1 MMLPTIILRIERW
14 KFNKDFGVYVSS
26 QGNFKDR
33 QKRRLPI
40 RVNQNGYCMVKT
52 ERGLILAHRLVM
64 FTWKPIP
71 NAESLTVDHLNHN
84 KRDNSVENLEWVT
97 REENQL
103 RAKNDFVRVED
114 NEEKISK
121 NDFVRVKDNEEKISK
136 KNPSPVPNLTL
147 AAHYRFKNLSK
158 GIEFEDGF
166 AAAKWA
172 YEETKAINA
181 SVDTGAKKLVAA
193 CKRDGKWCGM
203 RWKMIPK
210 ESE

>member
-40 RVNQNGYCMVKT
+40 RVNQNGYCMIKT
-52 ERGLILAHRLVM
+52 ERGLVLAHRLVM

-97 REENQL
+97 RRENQL
-103 RAKNDFVRVED
+103 RAKNDFVHIEG
-114 NEEKISK
+114 NK
-121 NDFVRVKDNEEKISK
+121 EKISK
-136 KNPSPVPNLTL
+136 KNPPTVSNLTL
-147 AAHYRFKNLSK
+147 ATNCLFENLSK
-158 GIEFEDGF
+158 GIQFEDGF

-172 YEETKAINA
+172 YEETKATNA
-181 SVDTGAKKLVAA
+181 HSIDTGAKNLVAA
-193 CKRDGKWCGM
+193 CKKDGKWCGM

>member
-33 QKRRLPI
+33 RKRRLPI

-52 ERGLILAHRLVM
+52 ECGLILAHRLVM

-103 RAKNDFVRVED
+103 RAKNDFVRVES
-114 NEEKISK
+114 SK
-121 NDFVRVKDNEEKISK
+121 D
-136 KNPSPVPNLTL
+136 KNVSNLTL
-147 AAHYRFKNLSK
+147 ATHCRFKNLSK

-172 YEETKAINA
+172 YEETKATNA
-181 SVDTGAKKLVAA
+181 SVNNGAKNLVVA
-193 CKRDGKWCGM
+193 CKKDGKWCGM
-203 RWKMIPK
+203 RWKMMPK
-210 ESE
+210 EGEQE

>member
-33 QKRRLPI
+33 QRRRLPI

-52 ERGLILAHRLVM
+52 ECGLVLAHRLVM

-103 RAKNDFVRVED
+103 RAKNDFVRVEG
-114 NEEKISK
+114 SK
-121 NDFVRVKDNEEKISK
+121 D
-136 KNPSPVPNLTL
+136 KNVSNLTL
-147 AAHYRFKNLSK
+147 ATHCRFKNLSK

-172 YEETKAINA
+172 YEETKATN
-181 SVDTGAKKLVAA
+181 VTVNNGARNLVAA
-193 CKRDGKWCGM
+193 CKKDGKWCRM
-203 RWKMIPK
+203 QWQMIEK
-210 ESE
+210 ESEEK

>member
-14 KFNKDFGVYVSS
+14 KFNKDFGVYVSN
-26 QGNFKDR
+26 QGSFKDR

-52 ERGLILAHRLVM
+52 ECGLILAHRLVM

-103 RAKNDFVRVED
+103 RAKNDFVRVES
-114 NEEKISK
+114 SK
-121 NDFVRVKDNEEKISK
+121 D
-136 KNPSPVPNLTL
+136 KNVSNLTL
-147 AAHYRFKNLSK
+147 ATHCRFKNLSK

-172 YEETKAINA
+172 YEETKATNA
-181 SVDTGAKKLVAA
+181 SVNNGAKNLVAA
-193 CKRDGKWCGM
+193 CKKDGKWCGM

-210 ESE
+210 EGEQE

>member
-33 QKRRLPI
+33 QRRRLPI

-52 ERGLILAHRLVM
+52 ECGLVLAHRLVM

-103 RAKNDFVRVED
+103 RAKNDFVRVEG
-114 NEEKISK
+114 SK
-121 NDFVRVKDNEEKISK
+121 D
-136 KNPSPVPNLTL
+136 KNVSNLTL
-147 AAHYRFKNLSK
+147 ATHCRFENLSK

-172 YEETKAINA
+172 YEETKATNA
-181 SVDTGAKKLVAA
+181 SVNNGAKNLVAA

-210 ESE
+210 EGE

>member
-40 RVNQNGYCMVKT
+40 RVNQNGYCMIKT
-52 ERGLILAHRLVM
+52 ERGLVLAHRLVM

-97 REENQL
+97 RRENQL
-103 RAKNDFVRVED
+103 RAKNDFVHVEG
-114 NEEKISK
+114 NK
-121 NDFVRVKDNEEKISK
+121 EKISK
-136 KNPSPVPNLTL
+136 KNPPTVSNLTL
-147 AAHYRFKNLSK
+147 ATNCRFENLSE

-172 YEETKAINA
+172 YEETKATNA
-181 SVDTGAKKLVAA
+181 HSIDTGAKNLVAA
-193 CKRDGKWCGM
+193 CKKDGKWCGM

>member
-52 ERGLILAHRLVM
+52 ECGLILAHRLVM

-103 RAKNDFVRVED
+103 RAKNDFVRVES
-114 NEEKISK
+114 SK
-121 NDFVRVKDNEEKISK
+121 D
-136 KNPSPVPNLTL
+136 KNVSNLTL
-147 AAHYRFKNLSK
+147 ATHCRFKNLSK

-172 YEETKAINA
+172 YEETKATNA
-181 SVDTGAKKLVAA
+181 HSVNSGAKNLVAA
-193 CKRDGKWCGM
+193 CKKDGKWCGM
-203 RWKMIPK
+203 SWKMIPK
-210 ESE
+210 EGE

>member
-84 KRDNSVENLEWVT
+84 KRDSSVENLEWVT
-97 REENQL
+97 EEENQL
-103 RAKNDFVRVED
+103 RAKNDFVRVEG
-114 NEEKISK
+114 NKK
-121 NDFVRVKDNEEKISK
+121 KISK
-136 KNPSPVPNLTL
+136 KNPPTVPNLTL
-147 AAHYRFKNLSK
+147 ATNCRFKNLTK

-172 YEETKAINA
+172 HEETKATNA
-181 SVDTGAKKLVAA
+181 SVNNGAKNLVAA
-193 CKRDGKWCGM
+193 CKKDGNWCGM

>member
-52 ERGLILAHRLVM
+52 ECGLILAHRLVM

-103 RAKNDFVRVED
+103 RAKNDFVRVES
-114 NEEKISK
+114 SK
-121 NDFVRVKDNEEKISK
+121 D
-136 KNPSPVPNLTL
+136 KNVSNLTL
-147 AAHYRFKNLSK
+147 ATHCRFKNLSK

-172 YEETKAINA
+172 YEETKATNA
-181 SVDTGAKKLVAA
+181 SVNNGAKNLVAT
-193 CKRDGKWCGM
+193 CKKDGKWCGM

-210 ESE
+210 EGEQE